1 MVCVRP
7 ICRAGMGSRI
17 LARRGCSPRR
27 ERRTN
32 VATDNLA
39 RLEERVST
47 LIQALNNL
55 RIENQQ
61 LKERTRKGEET
72 QRQSELDRQNLDS
85 TIGSLKGDSRERER
99 MLHTA
104 ADKLQELVTKL
115 ESAG

>member
-1 MVCVRP
+1 
-7 ICRAGMGSRI
+7 
-17 LARRGCSPRR
+17 
-27 ERRTN
+27 
-32 VATDNLA
+32 VATDSFA
-39 RLEERVST
+39 RLEDCVSR
-47 LIQALNNL
+47 LIQALDEL

-61 LKERTRKGEET
+61 LKERARKSEET
-72 QRQSELDRQNLDS
+72 QRQSELDKQNLDS